1 MGWAWE
7 TRLLG
12 EAIAGARAIWG
23 VGGVFCVEGAEC
35 EGAGTRSD
43 RALDVMPREPLKVF
57 K

>member
-1 MGWAWE
+1 M
-7 TRLLG
+7 RLLG